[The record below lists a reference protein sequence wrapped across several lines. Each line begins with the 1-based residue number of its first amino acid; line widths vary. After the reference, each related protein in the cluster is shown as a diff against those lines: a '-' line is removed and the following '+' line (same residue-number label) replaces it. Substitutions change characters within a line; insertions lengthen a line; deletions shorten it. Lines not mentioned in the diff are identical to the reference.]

1 MHVWTTDQR
10 CVVGPN
16 MRASVRGHVD
26 TCSECFNLVWLQVYV
41 PALDLTFTVSK
52 ETRIFACQ
60 NPVAQGG
67 GRKQLPKSFLN
78 RFSRVCVLVDW
89 HE

>member
-1 MHVWTTDQR
+1 M
-10 CVVGPN
+10 
-16 MRASVRGHVD
+16 D
-26 TCSECFNLVWLQVYV
+26 TCSVCFNLVWLQVYV